1 MEGGLPN
8 EEREACSPTFAGG
21 GGSIG
26 DITEGELSGA
36 KKALEKRIGQRAVP
50 LLL

>member
-1 MEGGLPN
+1 MEGGLPH
-8 EEREACSPTFAGG
+8 EEREACSPTIAGG

-26 DITEGELSGA
+26 DITEGELSGV
-36 KKALEKRIGQRAVP
+36 KKALEKRIGQRAVS